1 MKAWGEGI
9 FIFTYEV
16 KLLFCPFKCKDIL
29 IFYMLISNWKIEW
42 GMLVF
47 LILIV

>member
-1 MKAWGEGI
+1 MKKNRSLW
-9 FIFTYEV
+9 
-16 KLLFCPFKCKDIL
+16 CKDIL